1 MSLIIAYK
9 KDDVIYLA
17 SDSQSTSSNY
27 DKYTSTNP
35 EFAKLTM
42 LDNGII
48 VGRTGRM
55 SYNQQIVYSGAITLD
70 DNGELTR
77 EHLVLNV
84 IPKLLKIKK
93 EWINDNGAR
102 DNSDVSSTLVLA
114 HKDKL
119 FLVECD
125 LLTYTV
131 EHMALIGSGGGYAFA
146 SVAAIDPESPI
157 EPQLVAALK
166 IATKYTASVGGP
178 FIMVNTKDATF
189 KTVI

>member
-17 SDSQSTSSNY
+17 SDSQATSSNF
-27 DKYTSTNP
+27 DKYSTTNP
-35 EFAKLTM
+35 EFAKMTM

-48 VGRTGRM
+48 VGHTGRV

-93 EWINDNGAR
+93 EWIDDNGAR
-102 DNSDVSSTLVLA
+102 DNSDVSSTLMLA

-119 FLVECD
+119 FLVERD

-131 EHMALIGSGGGYAFA
+131 EHMALIGSGGDYAFA

-178 FIMVNTKDATF
+178 FITINTKDATF

>member
-17 SDSQSTSSNY
+17 SDSQATSSNF
-27 DKYTSTNP
+27 DKHTSTNP

-48 VGRTGRM
+48 VGHAGHVY
-55 SYNQQIVYSGAITLD
+55 YNQQVIYSGAITLD
-70 DNGELTR
+70 DNGKLTR

-93 EWINDNGAR
+93 DCIDDKGGNG
-102 DNSDVSSTLVLA
+102 NCDVSSTLILA
-114 HKDKL
+114 HKDKM
-119 FLVECD
+119 FLIQFD
-125 LLTYTV
+125 LLTFTV
-131 EHMALIGSGGGYAFA
+131 EHMVLIGSGGDYAFA
-146 SVAAIDPESPI
+146 SVAAVDPDAPI

-166 IATKYTASVGGP
+166 IAARYNASVGGP
-178 FIMVNTKDATF
+178 FITVNTKDATF
-189 KTVI
+189 KTVV